1 MAVVKEGKVTVSI
14 YMSELNPKTKTNKV
28 STMTIFC
35 LAAAVTA
42 YNAAADDAAR
52 AITLIGEWLVTIDDL
67 TLGDLKSVDV
77 GFVYE
82 QNLAPPVATTFA
94 LDKDKFL
101 VSSRD
106 TVNSQAAKISIPA
119 RNDSAIVID
128 SDGVTVDIT
137 SPDMSTFVSAYE
149 AIARSNDGNAL
160 QVLRAVISK

>member
-1 MAVVKEGKVTVSI
+1 
-14 YMSELNPKTKTNKV
+14 
-28 STMTIFC
+28 
-35 LAAAVTA
+35 
-42 YNAAADDAAR
+42 
-52 AITLIGEWLVTIDDL
+52 
-67 TLGDLKSVDV
+67 V

-82 QNLAPPVATTFA
+82 QNLAPPVASTFA

-119 RNDSAIVID
+119 RNNSAIVID

-149 AIARSNDGNAL
+149 AIALSNDGNAL